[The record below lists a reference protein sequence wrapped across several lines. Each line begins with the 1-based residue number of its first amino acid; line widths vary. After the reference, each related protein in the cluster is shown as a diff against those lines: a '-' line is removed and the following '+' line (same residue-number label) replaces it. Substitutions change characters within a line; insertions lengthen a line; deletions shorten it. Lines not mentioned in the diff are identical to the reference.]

1 MVSTAISFNL
11 LSSIFYD
18 RVIINRRPNETD
30 YFDERISGEA
40 MGDTI
45 LTIVGLV
52 IVAAVITVIVV
63 CRVKYNKLEAEIL
76 GTLGYG
82 GWNIASYLDDR
93 IVVKSRQ
100 SLEKY
105 DTVKYFNDDRDRFDQ
120 VKDCL
125 KYKDSVVSKLAGFLA
140 ENEFSERMYYKKI
153 SRTIETQIANASAY
167 RVEVNYVS
175 SAGNYLGRKQL
186 TITREVLKTLLDN
199 PELYMGKGELN
210 RLVKERQ
217 KSELE
222 QKHKVYYDKVN
233 EIVDFTA
240 EKKEIMVVR
249 GTKEKLDSLIAQL
262 FDRTVNSIQKIKSAE
277 SDEWGVIAKFITGI
291 NKEIKQIVADNQRI
305 LDYYDSSEFAK
316 LKNVCDALM
325 SSQREFNEYINEK
338 VQSISTLFGTRI
350 LRNETVT
357 EDEYN
362 YIRPYKKTIT
372 PFTAEVSATVFASA
386 ENNPMSYIVKFFY
399 PNKELYPTQIQKLQ
413 LLIEE
418 LETLREAKQII
429 ENYKQDYQQ
438 YLKDVPD
445 YVLEQDE
452 AGFYSR
458 LGFAYIDESVLTV
471 EYKFVYTSGGG
482 FAQRFFTVPMTEDN
496 ILELIALLE
505 SKLTA
510 GAFSK
515 EQRQLMTKKLR
526 EYIKNRDNYTC
537 CNCGN
542 STHLEPN
549 LLLEIDHIIPIAK
562 GGFTEESNLQ
572 TLCWKC
578 NRAKGDKLL

>member
-1 MVSTAISFNL
+1 
-11 LSSIFYD
+11 
-18 RVIINRRPNETD
+18 
-30 YFDERISGEA
+30 

-105 DTVKYFNDDRDRFDQ
+105 DTIKYFNDDRDRFDQ

-240 EKKEIMVVR
+240 EKKETMVVR

-291 NKEIKQIVADNQRI
+291 NKEIKQIVADNQKI

-510 GAFSK
+510 SAFSK

>member
-82 GWNIASYLDDR
+82 GWNIAPYLDDR

-240 EKKEIMVVR
+240 EKKETRVVR

-482 FAQRFFTVPMTEDN
+482 FA
-496 ILELIALLE
+496 
-505 SKLTA
+505 
-510 GAFSK
+510 
-515 EQRQLMTKKLR
+515 
-526 EYIKNRDNYTC
+526 
-537 CNCGN
+537 
-542 STHLEPN
+542 
-549 LLLEIDHIIPIAK
+549 
-562 GGFTEESNLQ
+562 
-572 TLCWKC
+572 
-578 NRAKGDKLL
+578 